1 MFESR
6 NGESHEIYTEMTK
19 RALSLCFEAHK
30 EQKDKSGL
38 PYVFHPFHLAE
49 QMEDEETTV
58 VALLHDVIEDTEYTI
73 EDLQKAGFS
82 QSVISA
88 IALMTHDPQVPYME
102 YVRAIKSNPTARAVK
117 LADLRHNSD
126 MTRLDIITQRD
137 EERAQKYLDAIVVL
151 EEA

>member
-1 MFESR
+1 M
-6 NGESHEIYTEMTK
+6 IYTEMTK
-19 RALSLCFEAHK
+19 RALALCFEAHK
-30 EQKDKSGL
+30 DQKDKSGL

-49 QMEDEETTV
+49 QMEDEDTTI

-73 EDLQKAGFS
+73 EDLQKAGFT
-82 QSVISA
+82 QNVISA

-102 YVRAIKSNPTARAVK
+102 YVRAIKSNPIARAVK